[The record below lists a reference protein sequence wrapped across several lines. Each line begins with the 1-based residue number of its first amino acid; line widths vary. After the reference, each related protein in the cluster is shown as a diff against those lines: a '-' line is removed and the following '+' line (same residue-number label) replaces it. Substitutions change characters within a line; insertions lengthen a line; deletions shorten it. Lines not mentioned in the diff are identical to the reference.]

1 MIKITAACWAM
12 VVYVGLQLLLAAR
25 NYILHTSV
33 PSLVEVKFHILQKS
47 FLG

>member
-1 MIKITAACWAM
+1 M

-33 PSLVEVKFHILQKS
+33 PSLAEVKFHIRILQKN

>member
-1 MIKITAACWAM
+1 M

-33 PSLVEVKFHILQKS
+33 PSLAEVKFHILQKN

>member
-1 MIKITAACWAM
+1 M
-12 VVYVGLQLLLAAR
+12 VVYVHGLQLLLAAR

-33 PSLVEVKFHILQKS
+33 PSLVEVKFHILQKN